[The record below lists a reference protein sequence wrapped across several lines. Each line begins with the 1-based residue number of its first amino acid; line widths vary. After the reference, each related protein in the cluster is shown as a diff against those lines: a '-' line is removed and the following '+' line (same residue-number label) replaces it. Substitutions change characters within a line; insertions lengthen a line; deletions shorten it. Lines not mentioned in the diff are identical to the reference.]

1 MLDVYSTVNI
11 QSIMKSAHSVL
22 STRFHAVMEHN
33 AITGDTIPVML
44 CNNEFDANVIRVMY
58 SAERFLT
65 SEEAGEIYTYTVVS
79 GIPCLD

>member
-1 MLDVYSTVNI
+1 
-11 QSIMKSAHSVL
+11 
-22 STRFHAVMEHN
+22 MEHN
-33 AITGDTIPVML
+33 AITGDCVPVML
-44 CNNEFDANVIRVMY
+44 CSNEFDANVIRVMY